1 MEFSSVTGI
10 EDIPQSD
17 LIEIRK
23 AIDEELA
30 RRRSIRAKVAEGL
43 GAELNAMLKQVL
55 CSGCRIVIETD
66 TDEIE
71 ITSCDKN
78 VVRAIVAPAE

>member
-1 MEFSSVTGI
+1 MEFSSATGI
-10 EDIPQSD
+10 ENILQSD

-30 RRRSIRAKVAEGL
+30 RRRSIRAKVAEDL
-43 GAELNAMLKQVL
+43 GVKLNAMLRQVL
-55 CSGCRIVIETD
+55 CLGCRIVIETD

-78 VVRAIVAPAE
+78 VVRAVVTPAE